1 MTRLDHFQRI
11 IRSLDTLVDIPVTA
25 KIRTGLKED
34 VLIAHEL
41 IPHIKTW
48 GVSMITLHGRT
59 RQQRYSKLADWNYI
73 DKCSKLCDPIP
84 LVSLFYFFLIKFPY
98 CKDFFCINMLFM
110 KKISSFY
117 VLKIFKAK
125 IRYLLNKKV

>member
-11 IRSLDTLVDIPVTA
+11 IRSLDTLVDIPITA

-73 DKCSKLCDPIP
+73 DKCSKLSDPIP
-84 LVSLFYFFLIKFPY
+84 LVSLF
-98 CKDFFCINMLFM
+98 
-110 KKISSFY
+110 
-117 VLKIFKAK
+117 
-125 IRYLLNKKV
+125 